1 MPSFKQKN
9 PMELMTRSCFFG
21 GCPKVINLMVFWKRP
36 LNLSENLFH
45 QHFRGIIVLL
55 VGLDFHIGF
64 IFFCSPNTPKK
75 TWDVQRHIWQ
85 FLLGP
90 FCFFLSKTL
99 RTHRPLPHSRENIQR
114 AGWLSIFF
122 SAAPN
127 FAFASPSKVNAIS
140 AWRQKGAAASLLH
153 GFELCR
159 TLISLLVGGG
169 IPPMF

>member
-1 MPSFKQKN
+1 MTSFHPSKNRTPCLHSSNKN
-9 PMELMTRSCFFG
+9 PMGLMTRSCFFG

-90 FCFFLSKTL
+90 FCFFSFQ
-99 RTHRPLPHSRENIQR
+99 N
-114 AGWLSIFF
+114 
-122 SAAPN
+122 APN
-127 FAFASPSKVNAIS
+127 TSSVTSFQGKHPAGGLVVDF
-140 AWRQKGAAASLLH
+140 
-153 GFELCR
+153 FFCR
-159 TLISLLVGGG
+159 TELRICVAFKSERNLNVETERSRSV
-169 IPPMF
+169 PSSRF